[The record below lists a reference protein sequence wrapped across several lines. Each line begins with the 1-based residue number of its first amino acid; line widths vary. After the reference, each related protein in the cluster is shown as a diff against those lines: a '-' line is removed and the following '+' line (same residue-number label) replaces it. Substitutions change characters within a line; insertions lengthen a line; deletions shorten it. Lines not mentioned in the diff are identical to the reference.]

1 MIPLTRPTV
10 SYDDIAAEI
19 RSILESGTLTNGP
32 WVERFEAAVA
42 RSVGTCHAV
51 ATTSATTALHL
62 ALSALGVAPGD
73 EVLVSDFTFPAT
85 GNVLV
90 QLGAVP
96 VFVDCAP
103 DAFTLDLGEAAAR
116 VTTRTTA
123 LVPVDPFGQPAD
135 LSGVRSLAATR
146 GLAVVEDA
154 ACALGSAFE
163 GRGCG
168 SWPDVGC
175 FSFHPRKV
183 LTTGEGGVVTTDD
196 EGLAM
201 SMRELRNHGASP
213 PAPGRV
219 GSRFTRNGFNYRLA
233 EIPAL
238 IGVAQMA
245 RLDEVLEDR
254 SRTAATYSS
263 LLADIPGVTVPS
275 PGPAETWNHQSLV
288 VVLDDEIDRDAV
300 VTWLAAEA
308 IEATLGT
315 YAMHAQPAFAR
326 FGYKPG
332 DLPRSWRAQR
342 QSLTLPLPPGM
353 NVDTVER
360 VVDVLSAAIAGVT

>member
-1 MIPLTRPTV
+1 MLPLTRPTV
-10 SYDDIAAEI
+10 SHHEVVDGI
-19 RSILESGTLTNGP
+19 RGILESGTLTNGP

-42 RSVGTCHAV
+42 QRVGTRYAV

-62 ALSALGVAPGD
+62 ALCALGVAPGD

-96 VFVDCAP
+96 VLVDCAP
-103 DAFTLDLGEAAAR
+103 GSFALDLDEAAAR

-135 LSGVRSLAATR
+135 LAGVRSLAATR

-163 GRGCG
+163 GRECG
-168 SWPDVGC
+168 SWPDAGC
-175 FSFHPRKV
+175 FSFHPRKI
-183 LTTGEGGVVTTDD
+183 LTTGEGGMVTTDD
-196 EGLAM
+196 EGLAI

-238 IGVAQMA
+238 IGVVQMA

-254 SRTAATYSS
+254 AGTAATYAN
-263 LLADIPGVTVPS
+263 LLTDIPGVTATW
-275 PGPAETWNHQSLV
+275 PGPLETWNYQSLV
-288 VVLDDEIDRDAV
+288 VMLDDEIDRDAV
-300 VTWLAAEA
+300 VRWLAAEA
-308 IEATLGT
+308 IESTLGT
-315 YAMHAQPAFAR
+315 YAMHAQPAFER
-326 FGYKPG
+326 FGYTPG
-332 DLPRSWRAQR
+332 DLPHSWRAQR

-353 NVDTVER
+353 SANTIEHVA
-360 VVDVLSAAIAGVT
+360 DVLAAGISAVT